1 VRPLSDAA
9 TWWHN
14 AVIYQLYPLS
24 YADGDGD
31 GTGDLGGII
40 QRLDHLT
47 DTLGVDAVWLSPF
60 YPSPLA
66 DHGYDVAD
74 YTDVDPRFGDLA
86 NFDRLVDEAHRRGL
100 RVIVDWVPNHTSD
113 QHPWFVQ
120 SRSSA
125 DNPRR
130 DWYYWR
136 DPKPD
141 GSPPNNWVSSVR
153 GSAWEYDEASGQYYL
168 HSYLP
173 QQPDL
178 NWRNPAVRAA
188 MLDVLR
194 FWLDR
199 GVDGFRIDV
208 AHRIMK
214 DPQLRD
220 NPTNPDRISDYY
232 KPINDE
238 YLSQRHIHDRAH
250 PDVHGVYRQIRALLD
265 GYDGDRMA
273 MGEIHLADLADWAAF
288 YGTQS
293 DELHLAL
300 NFWLTGAAWTPTAI
314 REAVEAVEA
323 ALPQGAAPTLVL
335 GNHDYHR
342 LASRIGQAQARIA
355 AMLLLTLR
363 GAPLIFQGDEIGL
376 TDVAVPEDRRR
387 DRFGEPGGRWSRD
400 GARTP
405 MQWTSGPH
413 AGFSPAHT
421 EQTWLP
427 LSPDYERNNVQAQLD
442 DPASLLWLYRRL
454 IAYRTASPALL
465 DGSYASV
472 GGVPHAC
479 LAYHRKAGSDAVF
492 VALNFGDEPQEVDL
506 PGAGVVAL
514 STAGTRN
521 ETVEGSVR
529 LAANEGVCVELS

>member
-1 VRPLSDAA
+1 MRPLAE

-24 YADGDGD
+24 YADSDGD
-31 GTGDLGGII
+31 GTGDLAGII
-40 QRLDHLT
+40 QRLDHLS
-47 DTLGVDAVWLSPF
+47 DTLGVDAVWLSPL

-74 YTDVDPRFGDLA
+74 YTDIDPRFGDLET
-86 NFDRLVDEAHRRGL
+86 FDRLVAEAHRRGL

-113 QHPWFVQ
+113 QHPWFVE
-120 SRSSA
+120 SRSSRE
-125 DNPRR
+125 NPHR

-136 DPKPD
+136 DPGPD
-141 GSPPNNWVSSVR
+141 GCLPNNWVSSVR
-153 GSAWEYDEASGQYYL
+153 GPAWEFDEASGQYYL

-188 MLDVLR
+188 MLEVLR

-220 NPTNPDRISDYY
+220 NPPNPDRISDYY

-273 MGEIHLADLADWAAF
+273 MGEIHLADLAHWASF
-288 YGTQS
+288 YGAQR

-300 NFWLTGAAWTPTAI
+300 NFWLTGAQWTPQAI
-314 REAVEAVEA
+314 RKAVEAVEA

-342 LASRIGQAQARIA
+342 LASRIGQAQTRVA

-363 GAPLIFQGDEIGL
+363 GAPLVFQGDEIGMEDV
-376 TDVAVPEDRRR
+376 DVAPDRRR

-405 MQWTSGPH
+405 MQWTPGPH
-413 AGFSPAHT
+413 AGFSPAWT

-427 LSPDYERNNVQAQLD
+427 VSPDYDRGNVQTQAG
-442 DPASLLWLYRRL
+442 DPASLLSLYRRL
-454 IAYRTASPALL
+454 IAYRAGRPALL
-465 DGSYASV
+465 DGSYSSV
-472 GGVPHAC
+472 LGVPDSC
-479 LAYHRKAGSDAVF
+479 LAYVRKAGDDAVF
-492 VALNFGDEPQEVDL
+492 VALNFSSQPQEIDL
-506 PGAGVVAL
+506 PARGAVAL
-514 STAGTRN
+514 STAGSRT
-521 ETVEGSVR
+521 EAVDGKVR
-529 LAANEGVCVELS
+529 LAGNEGVCVELS